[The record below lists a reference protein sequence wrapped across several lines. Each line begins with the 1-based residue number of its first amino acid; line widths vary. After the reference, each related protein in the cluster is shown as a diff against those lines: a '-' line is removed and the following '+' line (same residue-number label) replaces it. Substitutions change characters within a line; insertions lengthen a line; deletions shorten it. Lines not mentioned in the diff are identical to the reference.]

1 LQGGIVI
8 IINDQQVRLLV
19 LLHLIRLA
27 QRGAHEAVTGA
38 SGVTEAQLH
47 QLEALSPA
55 ELLKLSEMPEPRLAI
70 ELDGESFAH
79 GLRLVDHVGKRQ
91 RQLEYFI
98 KHGAT
103 SAMLAQFFHLSAA
116 DIAMKRRVL
125 GAASPAQRRPQ
136 MPSPGLRE
144 KIQRRWYELRRP
156 RASEPVRAD
165 ELEALH
171 QEHSSLTFA
180 TLWAVVN
187 EFAT

>member
-1 LQGGIVI
+1 VI
-8 IINDQQVRLLV
+8 IIHDQQVRLLV

-27 QRGAHEAVTGA
+27 QRGSHESVTGA

-47 QLEALSPA
+47 QLQALSPA
-55 ELLKLSEMPEPRLAI
+55 ELLKLAEMPEPRVAI

-79 GLRLVDHVGKRQ
+79 GLRLVDHVGRRQ

-103 SAMLAQFFHLSAA
+103 TAMLAQFFHLSAA
-116 DIAMKRRVL
+116 DIAMKRRAL
-125 GAASPAQRRPQ
+125 GAASPTQRRPQ
-136 MPSPGLRE
+136 MPSPGMRE

-156 RASEPVRAD
+156 RAAEPVRAD
-165 ELEALH
+165 EIEQLH
-171 QEHSSLTFA
+171 QEHATFTFA

>member
-1 LQGGIVI
+1 MI

-19 LLHLIRLA
+19 LLHLIRLS
-27 QRGAHEAVTGA
+27 QRGGHEAVTGG

-55 ELLKLSEMPEPRLAI
+55 ELLKLAEMPEPRVSI

-116 DIAMKRRVL
+116 DIALKRRAL
-125 GAASPAQRRPQ
+125 GAASPTQRRPQ
-136 MPSPGLRE
+136 MPAPGLRE
-144 KIQRRWYELRRP
+144 TIQRRWHELRRP
-156 RASEPVRAD
+156 RAKETVRAD